1 MKYQLSNTAEQRLT
15 SNLDLAGPLGGPVQY
30 DLLGG
35 LQVGL
40 VCPRLHVEDG
50 PGGYKHAGGDN
61 IERLLYLNIK
71 TTHTCDF
78 TSRRGTRISV
88 TWR

>member
-1 MKYQLSNTAEQRLT
+1 MRRTCD
-15 SNLDLAGPLGGPVQY
+15 LDLAGPLGGPVQD

-61 IERLLYLNIK
+61 IERLSSIS
-71 TTHTCDF
+71 
-78 TSRRGTRISV
+78 TSKQPTLV
-88 TWR
+88 TSPAEEGRESL